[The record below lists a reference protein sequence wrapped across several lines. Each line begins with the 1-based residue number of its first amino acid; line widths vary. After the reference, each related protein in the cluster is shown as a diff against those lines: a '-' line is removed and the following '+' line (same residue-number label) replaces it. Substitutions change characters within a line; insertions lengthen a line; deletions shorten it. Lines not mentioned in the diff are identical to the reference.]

1 MKITKSDFFQ
11 WLRLHGMESR
21 WLSNAKNKG
30 YHLADLC
37 KGEPCEWIEIGL
49 GSIIPSDRP
58 TEGWRG
64 LYNYWQKFLK
74 RHGYKSLPLK

>member
-1 MKITKSDFFQ
+1 MKITKADFFQ
-11 WLRLHGMESR
+11 WLRLHNMYSR
-21 WLSNAKNKG
+21 WLSNAKNNG

-37 KGEPCEWIEIGL
+37 KGEPCEWIDAGL
-49 GSIIPSDRP
+49 GSILPSDLP

-64 LYNYWQKFLK
+64 LYNYWQKYLQ